1 MLMYQIS
8 LVILILIGAIVG
20 YLFGSIIFAIIISKK
35 FTKSDI
41 RNKGSNNPGFTNSI
55 RVYGTKIAIIV
66 LILDILKAI
75 IPTLI
80 FYFIYQ
86 FALNKYCSSYVT
98 DFYDPKIFIYIPGVF
113 AIIGHI
119 FPIYFKF
126 KGGKGV
132 ATYGGL
138 CICLS
143 PFITFVAIAIIA
155 TCVLITKKMS
165 IGSLVSAC
173 IVPFLVLVPGINYLY
188 LYNPQISFFIKD
200 LSYVTVQLLPV
211 FAMLV
216 LMSGLIIFSHREN
229 IKKII
234 NKTENNV
241 FEKKEKLI
249 K

>member
-1 MLMYQIS
+1 MWKYQIS

-20 YLFGSIIFAIIISKK
+20 YLFGSIVFAIIISKSI
-35 FTKSDI
+35 TKTDI
-41 RNKGSNNPGFTNSI
+41 RTKGSNNPGFTNSI
-55 RVYGTKIAIIV
+55 RVYGKKIAILV
-66 LILDILKAI
+66 LVLDVLKSVVPVIL
-75 IPTLI
+75 
-80 FYFIYQ
+80 FYLIYQ
-86 FALNKYCSSYVT
+86 YVLSLWIGIPSNPSST
-98 DFYDPKIFIYIPGVF
+98 NFYDPKIFIYIPGIF

-143 PFITFVAIAIIA
+143 PFITLVAIVIIA

-200 LSYVTVQLLPV
+200 LSSVTVQLLPV

-216 LMSGLIIFSHREN
+216 LMSGLVIFSHREN

-234 NKTENNV
+234 NKTENSIISKN
-241 FEKKEKLI
+241 
-249 K
+249 